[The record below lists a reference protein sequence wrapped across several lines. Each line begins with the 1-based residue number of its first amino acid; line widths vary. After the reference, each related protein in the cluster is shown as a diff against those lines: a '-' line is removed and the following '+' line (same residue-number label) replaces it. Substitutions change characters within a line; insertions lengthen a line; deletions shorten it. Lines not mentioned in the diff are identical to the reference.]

1 MSKDKQK
8 ETDTKISENSVN
20 EILFDDE
27 NTKDLESKPK
37 KSKRL
42 TISSTQEA
50 GTGSSG
56 DRLIISN
63 EFY

>member
-27 NTKDLESKPK
+27 NTKDLESKPRNQK
-37 KSKRL
+37 
-42 TISSTQEA
+42 
-50 GTGSSG
+50 
-56 DRLIISN
+56 D
-63 EFY
+63 